1 MRRYLKRS
9 TVNFI
14 FYIYILFLIN
24 FVVLKFFGSFDSII
38 DRIDGVLEQRR
49 VFGAWNYSFN
59 FFSTISTTI
68 ESFKQDPSLGL
79 AMKLL
84 IANILCFLPLGYL
97 LALKLKQNSI
107 LRVMFFSLVIII
119 SIEFIQFATCLGI
132 ADVDDVILNMLG
144 SSIGYLMFVI
154 TENLSAVRQ
163 KVHGSNSS

>member
-9 TVNFI
+9 TVNLI

-24 FVVLKFFGSFDSII
+24 FVVLKFFGSVDSII

-49 VFGAWNYSFN
+49 VFGTWNYSLN
-59 FFSTISTTI
+59 FFGTISTTI
-68 ESFKQDPSLGL
+68 KSFKQDPSLGL

-84 IANILCFLPLGYL
+84 IANILCFVPLGYL

-119 SIEFIQFATCLGI
+119 SIEIIQFTTCLGI

-144 SSIGYLMFVI
+144 SGLGYLIFVI
-154 TENLSAVRQ
+154 TEKLFAVR
-163 KVHGSNSS
+163 KKNLGFHSF